1 MNDVVEKG
9 MQFYQRWAREFRTRS
24 FRVRMLFNRKVHTL
38 RVLTRNV
45 RSHVFWVVCL
55 LLVILIFLNT
65 FFLGKVTY
73 FCDLIV
79 EQFVYFWGWL
89 SDGGGE
95 SNSAVL
101 RNISF
106 VVAGIIGLT
115 LAGWR
120 SLIARKQAETSE
132 SGLQNDR
139 YQKGAEM
146 LGNETCSTRLGGI
159 YALERLARD
168 HPKTYHEQIM
178 KLLSSFARHPTT
190 DTAIEIKFHDEA
202 ISKETYH
209 VRPDVYEAVSAIARC
224 KVAQIKNENGSGKN
238 SGSYQTDLSVRYL
251 KKGGPPYINLTNVKL
266 TGADLSDAYL
276 SGADLSSAKLNMA
289 VLSDTILRDAIFY
302 GAVLHGADLDGT
314 NLVGK
319 TYNSPLIGGALYNTL
334 MLNGPSDYDFK
345 GLTQEQL
352 NIAAQHPEGKPPI
365 LPPEF
370 HWDEAA
376 AKKND
381 I

>member
-1 MNDVVEKG
+1 MNKFIKIWK
-9 MQFYQRWAREFRTRS
+9 QFYRRWATEFRTLS
-24 FRVRMLFNRKVHTL
+24 FRAFVLLFIC
-38 RVLTRNV
+38 
-45 RSHVFWVVCL
+45 FG
-55 LLVILIFLNT
+55 LLVSILC
-65 FFLGKVTY
+65 
-73 FCDLIV
+73 FC
-79 EQFVYFWGWL
+79 FWGWL

-106 VVAGIIGLT
+106 MVAGIIGLT

-120 SLIARKQAETSE
+120 SLIAQKQAETSE
-132 SGLQNDR
+132 KGLQNDR

>member
-1 MNDVVEKG
+1 MNK
-9 MQFYQRWAREFRTRS
+9 FIKIWKRLHRRWAREFRTLS

>member
-1 MNDVVEKG
+1 M
-9 MQFYQRWAREFRTRS
+9 
-24 FRVRMLFNRKVHTL
+24 
-38 RVLTRNV
+38 
-45 RSHVFWVVCL
+45 
-55 LLVILIFLNT
+55 
-65 FFLGKVTY
+65 
-73 FCDLIV
+73 
-79 EQFVYFWGWL
+79 
-89 SDGGGE
+89 
-95 SNSAVL
+95 
-101 RNISF
+101 
-106 VVAGIIGLT
+106 
-115 LAGWR
+115 
-120 SLIARKQAETSE
+120 
-132 SGLQNDR
+132 
-139 YQKGAEM
+139 
-146 LGNETCSTRLGGI
+146 
-159 YALERLARD
+159 
-168 HPKTYHEQIM
+168 
-178 KLLSSFARHPTT
+178 
-190 DTAIEIKFHDEA
+190 
-202 ISKETYH
+202 
-209 VRPDVYEAVSAIARC
+209 
-224 KVAQIKNENGSGKN
+224 
-238 SGSYQTDLSVRYL
+238 RYL

-376 AKKND
+376 AKKRYIEYRKSKFNAKK
-381 I
+381 